1 MIRPRVL
8 LFLAPF
14 ALVPALA
21 AGCGTTG
28 ERNSGFTPAPEP
40 GPTTFE
46 PPSCNEP
53 PTCSTD
59 LLSTVDCNGKAT
71 ACSPGL
77 GCLKGACVPACEAA
91 LAQQSTIGC
100 EYFATVPSDVVISQG
115 SCYAVMIANV
125 WNAPVD
131 VALSWGD
138 RKISTSYIRRP
149 RGSGGSIAYELL
161 PDGKLPPNE
170 IAIAFLSSRKPV
182 SGRPKDWT
190 GTPCPDEVGAAIVE
204 EAWVPNGGRGKAFH
218 LETSAPVIAY
228 DIYPY
233 GGAATFFPSASL
245 LLPVS
250 AWGKNYVAID
260 GYGASPDMLNGG
272 FFPYMQI
279 VAAEDDTTVS
289 LLPSVTLRGGPNLPD
304 APPGVVYKTKLA
316 RGEVVQFS
324 QRDEVNGTFVESDR
338 PIGLLGGNSCAD
350 IPFGKDACDS
360 LHQAVPPISQMGD
373 AYVATRYRDRRS
385 TNDTNLEI
393 VPWRIVGVVDG
404 TELRYD
410 PEVPNAPKTIG
421 RGQTIEFNAPGPF
434 VIRTQDKAHP
444 VYVGSYM
451 TAGDLAPYRLNASG
465 ATSGHGDPEW
475 VNVPPLDQFISNY
488 VFLTDPT
495 FGNTNLVFVRSTA
508 NGGGKDVTLDC
519 LGTVT
524 GWQKVG
530 SSDYEMAR
538 VDLVFRG
545 QPVGECANGAHRAFS
560 DAPFGLTVWGFD
572 DYASYGYVAG
582 MAAKPLNEVRVPVV
596 N

>member
-1 MIRPRVL
+1 VIRPRVL
-8 LFLAPF
+8 FFVAPL

-21 AGCGTTG
+21 IGCSTSSQA
-28 ERNSGFTPAPEP
+28 RDPFSPDAAPA
-40 GPTTFE
+40 PTTFE
-46 PPSCNEP
+46 PTTCSEP

-59 LLSTVDCNGKAT
+59 LLSVVACEKAT
-71 ACSPGL
+71 PCGPGL

-100 EYFATVPSDVVISQG
+100 EYFATIPSDVIISQG

-125 WNAPVD
+125 WNTPVD
-131 VALSWGD
+131 LALSWGD
-138 RKISTSYIRRP
+138 RKLSTSYIRRP
-149 RGSGGSIAYELL
+149 RGAGSNITYELL

-170 IAIAFLSSRKPV
+170 IAIAFLSSRKPA
-182 SGRPKDWT
+182 SGRDWT
-190 GTPCPDEVGAAIVE
+190 GTPCPAEVGAAITE

-218 LETSAPVIAY
+218 LETTAPVITY

-233 GGAATFFPSASL
+233 GGAPTYFPSASL

-250 AWGKNYVAID
+250 AWGKNYIAID
-260 GYGASPDMLNGG
+260 GYGASPEMLNGT

-289 LLPSVTLRGGPNLPD
+289 LLPPVTLRGGPNLPD
-304 APPGVVYKTKLA
+304 APPGVVYTTKLA
-316 RGEVVQFS
+316 RGEFLQFS
-324 QRDEVNGTFVESDR
+324 QRDEVNGTLIESDR
-338 PIGLLGGNSCAD
+338 PVAVVGGNSCAD

-360 LHQAVPPISQMGD
+360 LHQALPPISLMGD

-410 PEVPNAPKTIG
+410 PEIPDAPKTVG
-421 RGQTIEFNAPGPF
+421 RGETVEFRAPGPF
-434 VIRTQDKAHP
+434 IVRTQDKAHP
-444 VYVGSYM
+444 IYVGSYM
-451 TAGDLAPYRLNASG
+451 TAGDLAPYHPSASDF
-465 ATSGHGDPEW
+465 TSGHGDPEW

-519 LGTVT
+519 LGPVT

-538 VDLVFRG
+538 VDLMFRG
-545 QPVGECANGAHRAFS
+545 QPVGECANGAHRAWS

-582 MAAKPLNEVRVPVV
+582 MSAKPLNEVRVPVIR
-596 N
+596 